1 LCINYYHLIN
11 MPGHIAIYITDTT
24 AKEKLL
30 QQLQANSFPV
40 ALKFLNGLNG
50 FVFTSGTLLDF
61 IKEEI
66 RHELY
71 FVKPVN
77 GISLA
82 TSSEG
87 EQKKAMLYHLL
98 KQAPGYLVIDEI
110 FDNLDIAT
118 QREVTDA
125 LAQAAAHTLIVQL
138 FGRRQDLLSFIHE
151 VLVLENNQLV
161 SIDKNS
167 LPQAVI
173 SNSDEVFIPAA
184 AESKTVLEDP
194 LIKMIGINISYNEHC
209 ILKNINWQI
218 NKGEYWQLKGPN
230 GSGKTT
236 LLSMINGD
244 NTKAYKQNIT
254 LFGYK
259 KGTGETV
266 WDIKKHIG
274 YFSQAIIRFFD
285 RYDSAEN
292 MIAGGMA
299 DTIGLYQK
307 PSDRVMQLANEWLKV
322 LGLQYQNKKLFVNF
336 SQGHQ
341 RMILIA
347 RAMIKHPP
355 LLILDEPT
363 AGLNDADAV
372 LIVSLINKI
381 AAETNTAVIFVSHR
395 SEPGLQPDFVFEL
408 LIFLDVTARL

>member
-1 LCINYYHLIN
+1 MNIPAHA
-11 MPGHIAIYITDTT
+11 AIYTT
-24 AKEKLL
+24 NATSKEQLM
-30 QQLQANSFPV
+30 QQLESMHFPSE
-40 ALKFLNGLNG
+40 LQFLNGLKG
-50 FVFTSGTLLDF
+50 FVFTGSTLLDF
-61 IKEEI
+61 IKEEL

-71 FVKPVN
+71 LVKPVN

-87 EQKKAMLYHLL
+87 EQKKAMLYYLL
-98 KQAPGYLVIDEI
+98 KQNPAWLLIDEI
-110 FDNLDIAT
+110 FDNLDVAT
-118 QREVTDA
+118 QAQV
-125 LAQAAAHTLIVQL
+125 QAAIREAAANTVIIQL
-138 FGRRQDLLSFIHE
+138 FGRRQDLLPFINE
-151 VLVLENNQLV
+151 VWILQSNGL
-161 SIDKNS
+161 IPADKNN
-167 LPQAVI
+167 LDQTADGYG
-173 SNSDEVFIPAA
+173 NELLIPPAIERTA
-184 AESKTVLEDP
+184 VLEDP
-194 LIKMIGINISYNEHC
+194 LIKMIDVQVHYNERP
-209 ILKNINWQI
+209 ILQNINWQI
-218 NKGEYWQLKGPN
+218 NKGDYWQLKGPN

-244 NTKAYKQNIT
+244 NTKAYRQNIT

-259 KGTGETV
+259 KGTGESV

-274 YFSQAIIRFFD
+274 YFSQAIIRFFE

-307 PSDRVMQLANEWLKV
+307 PSDTIMQLANEWLQV
-322 LGLQYQNKKLFVNF
+322 LGLRHQNKKLFVNF
-336 SQGHQ
+336 SPGHQ

-363 AGLNDADAV
+363 AGLNDADAA

-395 SEPGLQPDFVFEL
+395 NEPGLQPEFVFEL
-408 LIFLDVTARL
+408 LPGPNGSVGKITSLNKA

>member
-1 LCINYYHLIN
+1 MNI
-11 MPGHIAIYITDTT
+11 PGHIAIYNNNV
-24 AKEKLL
+24 AEKEKLI
-30 QQLQANSFPV
+30 QQLESKSFPP
-40 ALKFLNGLNG
+40 ALQLLNGLKG
-50 FVFTSGTLLDF
+50 FIFTDSTLQDF
-61 IKEEI
+61 IKEEL

-77 GISLA
+77 GVSLA

-98 KQAPGYLVIDEI
+98 AQAPAYLIIDEL
-110 FDNLDIAT
+110 FDNLDSNKQA
-118 QREVTDA
+118 EVTEA
-125 LAQAAAHTLIVQL
+125 ITSAASHTIIIQL
-138 FGRRQDLLSFIHE
+138 FGRRQDLLPFIKDVM
-151 VLVLENNQLV
+151 VLQNSRLQPV
-161 SIDKNS
+161 DKNN
-167 LPQAVI
+167 LDQAPI
-173 SNSDEVFIPAA
+173 NSSNALLIPPAI
-184 AESKTVLEDP
+184 ESITGLGDP
-194 LIKMIGINISYNEHC
+194 LIKMTDVNVHYEERC
-209 ILKNINWQI
+209 ILQNINWQI

-244 NTKAYKQNIT
+244 NTKAYRQNIT

-259 KGTGETV
+259 KGTGESV

-274 YFSQAIIRFFD
+274 YFSQAIMRFFE

-307 PSDRVMQLANEWLKV
+307 PSDGVMQLANEWLQV
-322 LGLQYQNKKLFVNF
+322 LGLHNQNKNLFVHF
-336 SQGHQ
+336 SPGHQ

-363 AGLNDADAV
+363 AGLNDTDAA

-395 SEPGLQPDFVFEL
+395 SEPGLQPGFVFEL
-408 LIFLDVTARL
+408 LPGTNGSVGRITAVK

>member
-1 LCINYYHLIN
+1 
-11 MPGHIAIYITDTT
+11 MGTQESIAIYIPQITE
-24 AKEKLL
+24 KEKLIWHL
-30 QQLQANSFPV
+30 ETKSFPT
-40 ALKFLNGLNG
+40 ALQFLSGLKG
-50 FVFTSGTLLDF
+50 FVFTGSTLLDF
-61 IKEEI
+61 IKEEL

-87 EQKKAMLYHLL
+87 EQKKAMLYYLL
-98 KQAPGYLVIDEI
+98 SQAPDYLVIDEI
-110 FDNLDIAT
+110 FDNLDTNT
-118 QREVTDA
+118 QTEV
-125 LAQAAAHTLIVQL
+125 AAAIAEASAHTIIIQL
-138 FGRRQDLLSFIHE
+138 FGRRQDRLAFINK
-151 VLVLENNQLV
+151 VLILQNNQLS

-167 LPQAVI
+167 IQQSVRNI
-173 SNSDEVFIPAA
+173 SSELLIPPA
-184 AESKTVLEDP
+184 AESKIFLEDP
-194 LIKMIGINISYNEHC
+194 LIKMIDVNIHYNERS
-209 ILKNINWQI
+209 ILQNINWQI

-244 NTKAYKQNIT
+244 NTKAYRQNIM

-259 KGTGETV
+259 KGTGESV

-274 YFSQAIIRFFD
+274 YFSQAIMRFFE

-292 MIAGGMA
+292 MIACGMA
-299 DTIGLYQK
+299 DTIGLYQQ
-307 PSDRVMQLANEWLKV
+307 PSDRVMQLANEWLQV
-322 LGLQYQNKKLFVNF
+322 LGLQHQNKKLFVNF
-336 SQGHQ
+336 SPGHQ

-363 AGLNDADAV
+363 VGLNDADAA

-395 SEPGLQPDFVFEL
+395 NEPGLQPGFVFEL
-408 LIFLDVTARL
+408 FPGKDGSTGKTTAVNNK

>member
-1 LCINYYHLIN
+1 MNIT
-11 MPGHIAIYITDTT
+11 HIAIYIPQLNN
-24 AKEKLL
+24 KEKLMH
-30 QQLQANSFPV
+30 QLETKSFPA
-40 ALKFLNGLNG
+40 ALQFLNGLKG
-50 FVFTSGTLLDF
+50 FVFTGSTLLDF
-61 IKEEI
+61 IKEELQ
-66 RHELY
+66 HELY

-77 GISLA
+77 GVSLA

-87 EQKKAMLYHLL
+87 EQKKAMLYYLL
-98 KQAPGYLVIDEI
+98 SQAPDYLVIDEI
-110 FDNLDIAT
+110 FDNLDINT
-118 QREVTDA
+118 QSEVAGTINKA
-125 LAQAAAHTLIVQL
+125 SANTIIIQL
-138 FGRRQDLLSFIHE
+138 LGRKQDLLPFIKDVRVLDSNE
-151 VLVLENNQLV
+151 LISIDKIVEQLSLGKADDLLIPPPAESRLVLEN
-161 SIDKNS
+161 
-167 LPQAVI
+167 
-173 SNSDEVFIPAA
+173 
-184 AESKTVLEDP
+184 P
-194 LIKMIGINISYNEHC
+194 LIKMIDVNVHYSERC

-236 LLSMINGD
+236 LLSMINAD
-244 NTKAYKQNIT
+244 NTKAYRQDIT

-259 KGTGETV
+259 KGSGETI

-274 YFSQAIIRFFD
+274 YFSQTIVRFFD

-307 PSDRVMQLANEWLKV
+307 PSDLVMRLANEWLQV
-322 LGLQYQNKKLFVNF
+322 LGLQHQNKKLFVNF
-336 SQGHQ
+336 SPGHQ

-363 AGLNDADAV
+363 AGLNDADAA

-395 SEPGLQPDFVFEL
+395 NEAGLQPSFIFEL
-408 LIFLDVTARL
+408 IPGEKGSVGKVISVNN

>member
-1 LCINYYHLIN
+1 
-11 MPGHIAIYITDTT
+11 MGTQESIAIYIPQITE
-24 AKEKLL
+24 KEKLIQHL
-30 QQLQANSFPV
+30 ETKSFPT
-40 ALKFLNGLNG
+40 ALQFLSGLKG
-50 FVFTSGTLLDF
+50 FVFTGSALLDF
-61 IKEEI
+61 IKEEL

-87 EQKKAMLYHLL
+87 EQKKAMLYYLL
-98 KQAPGYLVIDEI
+98 SQAPDYLVVDEI
-110 FDNLDIAT
+110 FDNLDTNTQTEVAAGIA
-118 QREVTDA
+118 EA
-125 LAQAAAHTLIVQL
+125 SAHTIIIQL
-138 FGRRQDLLSFIHE
+138 FGRRQDLLAFINK
-151 VLVLENNQLV
+151 VLILQNNQLN
-161 SIDKNS
+161 SIDKNNIQQS
-167 LPQAVI
+167 VRN
-173 SNSDEVFIPAA
+173 NSSKLLIPPA
-184 AESKTVLEDP
+184 AESKILLEDP
-194 LIKMIGINISYNEHC
+194 LIKMIDVNVHYNERS
-209 ILKNINWQI
+209 ILQNINWQI

-244 NTKAYKQNIT
+244 NTKAYRQNIT

-259 KGTGETV
+259 KGTGESV

-274 YFSQAIIRFFD
+274 YFSQAIMRFFE

-299 DTIGLYQK
+299 DTIGLYQQ
-307 PSDRVMQLANEWLKV
+307 PSDRVMQLANEWLQV
-322 LGLQYQNKKLFVNF
+322 LGLQHQNKKLFVNF
-336 SQGHQ
+336 SPGHQ

-363 AGLNDADAV
+363 AGLNDADAA

-395 SEPGLQPDFVFEL
+395 NEPGLQPGFVFEL
-408 LIFLDVTARL
+408 FPGSNGSVGKITEVNNK

>member
-1 LCINYYHLIN
+1 MNI
-11 MPGHIAIYITDTT
+11 PGHIAIYNTNV
-24 AKEKLL
+24 AEKERLI
-30 QQLQANSFPV
+30 QQLEARSFPAV
-40 ALKFLNGLNG
+40 LQYLNDLNG
-50 FVFTSGTLLDF
+50 FIFSGTTLLDF
-61 IKEEI
+61 IKEEL

-71 FVKPVN
+71 LVKPVN
-77 GISLA
+77 GVSLA

-87 EQKKAMLYHLL
+87 EQKKAMLYYLL
-98 KQAPGYLVIDEI
+98 KQFPGYLVIDEI
-110 FDNLDIAT
+110 FDNLDVAS
-118 QREVTDA
+118 QAEV
-125 LAQAAAHTLIVQL
+125 AAAIAEASAHTIIIQL
-138 FGRRQDLLSFIHE
+138 FGRRQDMLPFINDALLLQHNRLI
-151 VLVLENNQLV
+151 

-167 LPQAVI
+167 LQQPLI
-173 SNSDEVFIPAA
+173 SNGNELLIPAA
-184 AESKTVLEDP
+184 IENNFFLEDP
-194 LIKMIGINISYNEHC
+194 LIKMIDVNVHYNERC
-209 ILKNINWQI
+209 ILQNINWQI

-244 NTKAYKQNIT
+244 NTKAYRQNIT

-259 KGTGETV
+259 KGTGESV
-266 WDIKKHIG
+266 WDIKKYIG
-274 YFSQAIIRFFD
+274 YFSQAIMRFFE

-307 PSDRVMQLANEWLKV
+307 PSDVVMQLASEWLQV
-322 LGLQYQNKKLFVNF
+322 LGLKHQNKKLFVNF
-336 SQGHQ
+336 SPGHQ

-363 AGLNDADAV
+363 AGLNDADAA
-372 LIVSLINKI
+372 LIVGLINKI

-395 SEPGLQPDFVFEL
+395 NEPGLQPAFLFEL
-408 LIFLDVTARL
+408 LPGPNGSAGKSTRISRQ

>member
-1 LCINYYHLIN
+1 MQNVSHT
-11 MPGHIAIYITDTT
+11 AIYVQYVAD
-24 AKEKLL
+24 KEKLL
-30 QQLQANSFPV
+30 QQLETNSFPP
-40 ALKFLNGLNG
+40 ALQFLNGLNG
-50 FVFTSGTLLDF
+50 FVFTGSTLMDF
-61 IKEEI
+61 IKEEL

-71 FVKPVN
+71 FVKPTN
-77 GISLA
+77 GVSLA

-87 EQKKAMLYHLL
+87 EQKKALLYHLL
-98 KQAPGYLVIDEI
+98 SQSPGYLIVDEL
-110 FDNLDIAT
+110 FDNLDTETKAIIAKAI
-118 QREVTDA
+118 TDA
-125 LAQAAAHTLIVQL
+125 SVNTVIVQI
-138 FGRRQDLLSFIHE
+138 FGRRQDLLPFINN
-151 VLVLENNQLV
+151 VLILQNNQL
-161 SIDKNS
+161 STIDKNS
-167 LPQAVI
+167 VPQPLVVTSNQLLIPPAVETN
-173 SNSDEVFIPAA
+173 NS
-184 AESKTVLEDP
+184 LENP
-194 LIKMIGINISYNEHC
+194 LIKMVEVTVHYNERC
-209 ILKNINWQI
+209 ILQNINWQI

-244 NTKAYKQNIT
+244 NTKAYGQNIT

-259 KGTGETV
+259 KGTGESV
-266 WDIKKHIG
+266 WDIKKNIG
-274 YFSQAIIRFFD
+274 YFSQAIIRFFE

-307 PSDRVMQLANEWLKV
+307 PSDHVMQLANDWLQV
-322 LGLQYQNKKLFVNF
+322 LGLERQSKKHFVNF
-336 SQGHQ
+336 SSGHQ

-363 AGLNDADAV
+363 AGLNDTDAA

-395 SEPGLQPDFVFEL
+395 NEPGLKAGFIFEL
-408 LIFLDVTARL
+408 LLSPNGSVGKFMRMIDQ

>member
-1 LCINYYHLIN
+1 MQNVSHT
-11 MPGHIAIYITDTT
+11 AIYVQYVAD
-24 AKEKLL
+24 KEKLL
-30 QQLQANSFPV
+30 QQLGTNSFPT
-40 ALKFLNGLNG
+40 ALRFLNGLNG
-50 FVFTSGTLLDF
+50 FIFTGSTLMDF
-61 IKEEI
+61 IKEEL

-71 FVKPVN
+71 FVKPTN
-77 GISLA
+77 GVSLA

-87 EQKKAMLYHLL
+87 EQKKALLYHLL
-98 KQAPGYLVIDEI
+98 SQSPGYLIVDEL
-110 FDNLDIAT
+110 FDNLDTETKAIIAKAI
-118 QREVTDA
+118 TDA
-125 LAQAAAHTLIVQL
+125 SVNTVIVQI
-138 FGRRQDLLSFIHE
+138 FGRRQDLLPFINN
-151 VLVLENNQLV
+151 VLILQNNQL
-161 SIDKNS
+161 STIDKNS
-167 LPQAVI
+167 VPQPLVVTSNQLLIPPAVETN
-173 SNSDEVFIPAA
+173 NS
-184 AESKTVLEDP
+184 LENP
-194 LIKMIGINISYNEHC
+194 LIKMVEVTVHYNERC
-209 ILKNINWQI
+209 ILQNINWQI

-244 NTKAYKQNIT
+244 NTKAYGQNIT

-259 KGTGETV
+259 KGTGESV
-266 WDIKKHIG
+266 WDIKKNIG
-274 YFSQAIIRFFD
+274 YFSQAIIRFFE

-307 PSDRVMQLANEWLKV
+307 PSDHVMQLANDWLQV
-322 LGLQYQNKKLFVNF
+322 LGLERQSKKHFVNF
-336 SQGHQ
+336 SSGHQ

-363 AGLNDADAV
+363 AGLNDTDAA

-395 SEPGLQPDFVFEL
+395 NEPGLKAGFIFEL
-408 LIFLDVTARL
+408 LLSPNGSVGKFMRMIDQ